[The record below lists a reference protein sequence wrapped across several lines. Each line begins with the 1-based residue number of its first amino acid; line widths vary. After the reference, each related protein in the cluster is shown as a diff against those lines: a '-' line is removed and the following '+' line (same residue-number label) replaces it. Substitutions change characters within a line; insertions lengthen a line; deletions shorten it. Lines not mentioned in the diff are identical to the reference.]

1 LSSRAAGLVKRTRAT
16 SPTVKLRL
24 RGINL
29 DELVFGLVWSLML
42 IGVGLEVMGYYGINT
57 VKITP
62 TAAQQ
67 YGLILV
73 ALGLLTM
80 LTTVAITLLK
90 GYRTVK
96 VTTAIKA

>member
-1 LSSRAAGLVKRTRAT
+1 
-16 SPTVKLRL
+16 LRL

-29 DELVFGLVWSLML
+29 DELVFGLMWSLML

-62 TAAQQ
+62 TTAQQ
-67 YGLILV
+67 YGLVLV

-90 GYRTVK
+90 GYRAVK